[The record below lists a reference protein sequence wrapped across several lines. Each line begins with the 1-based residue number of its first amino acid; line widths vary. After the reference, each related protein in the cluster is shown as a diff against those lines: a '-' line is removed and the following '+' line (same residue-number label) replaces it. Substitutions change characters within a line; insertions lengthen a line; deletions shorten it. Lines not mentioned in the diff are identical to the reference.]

1 MTKLNIHQAKTHL
14 SRYIKKVEQGE
25 EIVICRNNEPIAQ
38 IIPFHHNKLKFRS
51 PGLSKG
57 FVLNMKNINEP
68 LTEDEF
74 PGIGLPKKRAAK
86 SS

>member
-14 SRYIKKVEQGE
+14 SRYIKKVQQGE
-25 EIVICRNNEPIAQ
+25 EIVICKNNEPIVQ
-38 IIPFHHNKLKFRS
+38 IIPFRHNKPKFRR

-68 LTEDEF
+68 LTENEF
-74 PGIGLPKKRAAK
+74 PGVGLSKKRRTGR
-86 SS
+86 S